1 VLRRTIFLLAVG
13 LLAAHAPPAAR
24 AETQTPPPDQ
34 AAFTPQGELQGLTIA
49 EGPTRLVDVDGLRQ
63 LIVDGSYSDSR
74 TRDLTG
80 AVKYQA
86 DPPGIVDVGDSGI
99 VTPLADGVATVTA
112 TAASGQKAQTT
123 LTVEGRSIPRL
134 VDFTNQIVPIFTKAG
149 CNAGS
154 CHGKLS
160 GQNGF
165 RLSLLGFYPRDDY
178 DFLVKEDRGRR
189 IFPAAPANSLL
200 LKKATNTYPHRGGER
215 VRPGSLENELLL
227 RWIGQGMPPAATDE
241 MPHVER
247 IAVVPHE
254 RILDR
259 HARQQLAVLAY
270 SSDGS
275 VKDVTHFTHFET
287 STPEMA
293 EITPL
298 GLMTTRGPAGD
309 AAVMVR
315 YQGYVDVFRG
325 MIPLAANLATTPPP
339 RNFIDEIVFAKL
351 KLLGIPPAADCD
363 DATFVRRVTLDIAGR
378 LPSAAEAQAF
388 LADRDV
394 DKRDKWIDKL
404 LASSDYADFFAT
416 KWSAVLRNQRA
427 NDRYARGTFAFHDW
441 IRESLRSNKPYDR
454 FVRELVAASGDMAHN
469 PAVVWYRAVVTSNQ
483 QLEDTAQLF
492 LGQRIQ
498 CARCHHHPYEKWSQ
512 QDYYGF
518 AAFFAQVG
526 RKNSLELRLD
536 EPRVFHAR
544 GEARATDPRTG
555 TSLRPTGLGGAPLV
569 IPPDNDPRQALVDWM
584 VDPRNPYFA
593 RSLVNRYWKHFL
605 GRGLVEP
612 EDDMRVTNPATNPE
626 LLDRLAQSLVDSHFD
641 LKQLIRTICQSR
653 IYQLSAEPNELNAA
667 DTQNF
672 SRHYPKRLP
681 AEVLYDALHQVT
693 GTTTQF
699 PSAPRGMHAVQLP
712 DNGSESYFLSVFGKP
727 QNQSACECERSGEA
741 TLAQALHLLN
751 SPEVQEKL
759 SDPAGR
765 PARFAAES
773 SRSDGDKIDEIYWIA
788 LARAPSAEER
798 QLAMNHLARPD
809 MLANKQVAFEDI
821 VWALLN
827 TKEFLFNH

>member
-1 VLRRTIFLLAVG
+1 MLSRTTLLSAVG
-13 LLAAHAPPAAR
+13 LLLAAAASMAHAD
-24 AETQTPPPDQ
+24 TQTG
-34 AAFTPQGELQGLTIA
+34 TPGQLDLNSPGEPISLVIA
-49 EGPTRLVDVDGLRQ
+49 EGPGRLVDIDGLRQ
-63 LIVDGSYSDSR
+63 LIVDGTYADSR

-80 AVKYQA
+80 AVKYHV
-86 DPPGIVDVGDSGI
+86 DPVGIVEVSDSGV
-99 VTPLADGVATVTA
+99 VTPLADGNVTVTA
-112 TAASGQKAQTT
+112 TAAGGQTAQTL
-123 LTVEGRSIPRL
+123 LTVSGRSVPGP
-134 VDFTNQIVPIFTKAG
+134 VDFTNQIIPIFTKAG
-149 CNAGS
+149 CNTGS

-189 IFPAAPANSLL
+189 LFPAAPANSLL

-215 VRPGSLENELLL
+215 VRPGSLENQLLL
-227 RWIGQGMPPAATDE
+227 RWIGQGMPPAASDDV
-241 MPHVER
+241 PHIER
-247 IAVVPHE
+247 VAVVPHE

-259 HARQQLAVLAY
+259 HARQQLAVIAY

-275 VKDVTHFTHFET
+275 SKDVTHFAHFET
-287 STPEMA
+287 NTPEMA
-293 EITPL
+293 EVTPG

-315 YQGYVDVFRG
+315 YQGFVDVFRG
-325 MIPLAANLATTPPP
+325 LIPLGPNLTTTPPP
-339 RNFIDEIVFAKL
+339 RNFIDEIVFGKL
-351 KLLGIPPAADCD
+351 KLLGIPPSAPCD
-363 DATFVRRVTLDIAGR
+363 DATFVRRVALDIAGR

-388 LADRDV
+388 LADRGEL
-394 DKRDKWIDKL
+394 KRDEWIEKL

-416 KWSAVLRNQRA
+416 KWSAILRNQRA
-427 NDRYARGTFAFHDW
+427 NERYARGTFAFHDW
-441 IRESLRSNKPYDR
+441 IRESFRTGKPYDQ
-454 FVRELVAASGDMAHN
+454 FVRELVAATGDMAHN
-469 PAVVWYRAVVTSNQ
+469 PATVWYRTLVTSNQ

-518 AAFFAQVG
+518 AAFFTQIG
-526 RKNSLELRLD
+526 RKQSSELRID
-536 EPRVFHAR
+536 EPRVFHTR

-555 TSLRPTGLGGAPLV
+555 TSLRPTGLGSEPLV
-569 IPPDNDPRQALVDWM
+569 ISPETDPRQKLVDWM
-584 VDPRNPYFA
+584 VAPGNPYFA

-605 GRGLVEP
+605 SRGLVEP

-626 LLDRLAQSLVDSHFD
+626 LLDGLAQAFVDSHFD

-653 IYQLSAEPNELNAA
+653 IYQLSSEPNELNAA
-667 DTQNF
+667 DSQNF
-672 SRHYPKRLP
+672 SRHYPKRLA

-693 GTTTQF
+693 GTLTQF
-699 PSAPRGMHAVQLP
+699 PSVPAGTRAVELP

-751 SPEVQEKL
+751 APEVQAKL

-765 PARFAAES
+765 PARLAAEET
-773 SRSDGDKIDEIYWIA
+773 RDEGDKIDEIYWTA
-788 LARAPSAEER
+788 LSRPPSAEER
-798 QLAMNHLARPD
+798 GIGLAHLARPEAQ
-809 MLANKQVAFEDI
+809 ANKRLAYEDI

>member
-1 VLRRTIFLLAVG
+1 MRRAAIFLSVLG
-13 LLAAHAPPAAR
+13 LLATIGVRTSLADAP
-24 AETQTPPPDQ
+24 TPPRETVP
-34 AAFTPQGELQGLTIA
+34 APQGELLSLAIA
-49 EGPTRLVDVDGLRQ
+49 EGPTRLVDTDGLRQ
-63 LIVDGSYSDSR
+63 LIVDGNYADSR
-74 TRDLTG
+74 IRDLTA
-80 AVKYQA
+80 AVKYQV
-86 DPPGIVDVGDSGI
+86 DPPGIVEVGDRGV

-112 TAASGQKAQTT
+112 VAPSGQTAQTT
-123 LTVEGRSIPRL
+123 LTVEGRTVPRQI
-134 VDFTNQIVPIFTKAG
+134 DFTNQIVPIFTKAG

-189 IFPAAPANSLL
+189 VFPAAPANSLL

-215 VRPGSLENELLL
+215 VHPGSLEHALLL
-227 RWIGQGMPPAATDE
+227 RWIGQGMPPAAADDA
-241 MPHVER
+241 PHVVR
-247 IAVVPHE
+247 VAVVPHD

-270 SSDGS
+270 SSDGT
-275 VKDVTHFTHFET
+275 VKDVTHFAHFET
-287 STPEMA
+287 NTPEMG

-298 GLMTTRGPAGD
+298 GLLTTRGPAGD
-309 AAVMVR
+309 VAVMVR
-315 YQGYVDVFRG
+315 YQGFVDVFRG
-325 MIPLAANLATTPPP
+325 MIPLAANLETTPSP

-351 KLLGIPPAADCD
+351 KQLGIPPAADCD
-363 DATFVRRVTLDIAGR
+363 DATFVRRVALDIAGR

-388 LADRDV
+388 SANSDA
-394 DKRDKWIDKL
+394 DKRDKWIEKL
-404 LASSDYADFFAT
+404 LASSEYADFFAT
-416 KWSAVLRNQRA
+416 KWSAVLRNRRSNERQV
-427 NDRYARGTFAFHDW
+427 RGTFAFHDW

-469 PAVVWYRAVVTSNQ
+469 PAVVWYRTVVTSSQ

-518 AAFFAQVG
+518 AAFFSQVG

-544 GEARATDPRTG
+544 GEARATDPRSG
-555 TSLRPTGLGGAPLV
+555 TSLRPTGLGGAPLA
-569 IPPDNDPRQALVDWM
+569 IPPDIDPRQTLVDWM
-584 VDPRNPYFA
+584 VDPQNPFFA

-605 GRGLVEP
+605 SRGLVEP

-626 LLDRLAQSLVDSHFD
+626 LLDRLAQSFVDSHFD

-653 IYQLSAEPNELNAA
+653 VYQLSSEPTELNVA

-693 GTTTQF
+693 GTTTSF
-699 PSAPRGMHAVQLP
+699 PNSPSGLHAVQLP
-712 DNGSESYFLSVFGKP
+712 DNGIESYFLAVFGKP

-751 SPEVQEKL
+751 SPEVQAKL
-759 SDPAGR
+759 SDPGGR
-765 PARFAAES
+765 PARFAAQE
-773 SRSDGDKIDEIYWIA
+773 SRSDADKIDELYWTA

-798 QLAMNHLARPD
+798 QLGVAHLARFNTVAD
-809 MLANKQVAFEDI
+809 KQRGFEDV